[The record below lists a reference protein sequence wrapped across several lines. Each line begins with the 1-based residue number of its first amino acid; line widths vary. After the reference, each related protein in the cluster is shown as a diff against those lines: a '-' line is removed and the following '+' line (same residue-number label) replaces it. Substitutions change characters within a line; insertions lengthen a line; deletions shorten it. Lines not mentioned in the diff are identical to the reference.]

1 MLSSRKAVKF
11 LFGMAV
17 AGALG
22 FGATGATAAVNEAAA
37 CPAFNLATG
46 NVGSCTSATQCQ
58 STCLGYYPQNGG
70 VSNNCRNG
78 CCLCAV

>member
-1 MLSSRKAVKF
+1 MLSSRKAAKF

-22 FGATGATAAVNEAAA
+22 FGATGAAASVNERAA
-37 CPAFNLATG
+37 CPPFDLTLG
-46 NVGSCTSATQCQ
+46 QVGACTSATQCQ
-58 STCLGYYPQNGG
+58 STCLFYYPQNGG

-78 CCLCAV
+78 CCLCAY